1 MKTEYTQLNYKGANL
16 NITYKVPKFVPMSDD
31 MMNPPSVGHDQL
43 YITKIEYKGENVTD
57 LFNDMDLL
65 AELEDKIKLKLM

>member
-1 MKTEYTQLNYKGANL
+1 MKTGYAQLNYKGANL
-16 NITYKVPKFVPMSDD
+16 IITYEVLKFVRETREQ
-31 MMNPPSVGHDQL
+31 PSEGGKNHL

-57 LFNDMDLL
+57 LFEDMDLL

>member
-1 MKTEYTQLNYKGANL
+1 MKTGYAQLNYKGANL
-16 NITYKVPKFVPMSDD
+16 IITYKVPKFVTMSDD
-31 MMNPPSVGHDQL
+31 MFTPPEGGTDAL

-57 LFNDMDLL
+57 LFEDMDLL

>member
-1 MKTEYTQLNYKGANL
+1 MKTGYAQLNYKGANL

-31 MMNPPSVGHDQL
+31 MLTQPEGGHDQL

-57 LFNDMDLL
+57 LFEDMDLL

>member
-31 MMNPPSVGHDQL
+31 MFIPPEGGLNAL

-57 LFNDMDLL
+57 LFEDMDLL
-65 AELEDKIKLKLM
+65 AELEDIIKLKLM